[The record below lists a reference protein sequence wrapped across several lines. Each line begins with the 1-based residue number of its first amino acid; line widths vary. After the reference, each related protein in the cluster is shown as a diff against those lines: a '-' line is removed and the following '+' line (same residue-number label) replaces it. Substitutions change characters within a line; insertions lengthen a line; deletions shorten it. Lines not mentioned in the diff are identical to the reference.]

1 MDLTLCVFV
10 CSVNCVSSLQTPL
23 VSQCQPNVSLHIV
36 NFNFYILNITKMVL
50 WVGAGAHK
58 MHSGY
63 RDLALSR
70 FKKII
75 TAQKQ
80 DKTSQHLTSLSVVT
94 EKLVG

>member
-1 MDLTLCVFV
+1 MDLTSCVFV

-23 VSQCQPNVSLHIV
+23 ISQCQPKVSLHV
-36 NFNFYILNITKMVL
+36 MKLNFCILIIRKVVL

-70 FKKII
+70 FQKII